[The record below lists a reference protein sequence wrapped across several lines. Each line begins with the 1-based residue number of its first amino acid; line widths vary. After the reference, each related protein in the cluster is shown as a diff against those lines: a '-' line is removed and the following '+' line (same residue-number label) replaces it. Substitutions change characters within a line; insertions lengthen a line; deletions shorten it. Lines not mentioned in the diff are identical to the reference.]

1 MANYNFNSTATSGEA
16 SQSNFSFDYLYDYL
30 KTTAPREASE
40 SEWDIR
46 QLVWSFKNDSDR
58 TRRYTHSQALN
69 RIIPAYERKLRGNY
83 GSSVSNMTLVC
94 IPASS
99 RVKNERRWKE
109 FSELVCDDLDMYNG
123 YDHITVT
130 GDAVAK
136 HMGGSGVTSL
146 AFDESFFRG
155 KKVVIC
161 DDVRTTGRSI
171 QQMRSKLESLGATV
185 VGSITI
191 AKTVHE

>member
-1 MANYNFNSTATSGEA
+1 METYRNNNSAAGQSDYTS
-16 SQSNFSFDYLYDYL
+16 DYLFEYL

-58 TRRYTHSQALN
+58 TRKYTYTQALS
-69 RIIPAYERKLRGNY
+69 RIVPAYERKLRMTFGP
-83 GSSVSNMTLVC
+83 SVSDMTLVC

-99 RVKNERRWKE
+99 RTKNERRWKE
-109 FSELVCDDLDMYNG
+109 FSSKVCGDLDMYNG
-123 YDHITVT
+123 YSHIEVT
-130 GDAVAK
+130 GSTTAK
-136 HMGGSGVTSL
+136 HLGGTGAASL
-146 AFDESFFRG
+146 SFDEDFFRG
-155 KKVVIC
+155 KSVVIC
-161 DDVRTTGRSI
+161 DDVKTTGRSI
-171 QQMRSKLESLGATV
+171 QRMRSLLESLGASV